1 MPALAL
7 GHSGTHDPG
16 LCPDNM
22 YLPCGYV
29 QRELPEYFSDDATDG
44 VVWQPDVYGRVA
56 ELAAA
61 RSDLAV
67 IDLGC
72 GRAGK
77 LTSLAAD
84 HPSWRF
90 IGVDFGSNITWCSS
104 NLDFGRWI
112 EADLESDQQL
122 PIEPSEAAGAI
133 VVCSDVLE
141 HLVNPDTAI
150 EHVRRL
156 LAAGAALAVLS
167 TPARE
172 KRSGV
177 EHPGPPRN
185 IAHVREWASPE
196 FHAYVRSRGLTID
209 EGTLTRSD
217 NSGGGLTTQLVV
229 VSLGRDTR

>member
-1 MPALAL
+1 MPALAP
-7 GHSGTHDPG
+7 GHSGAHDPA

-22 YLPCGYV
+22 YLPCGYE

-56 ELAAA
+56 EFAAA
-61 RSDLAV
+61 QSEHTV

-77 LTSLAAD
+77 LTNLAAD
-84 HPSWRF
+84 HPGWHF
-90 IGVDFGSNITWCSS
+90 IGIDYGSNITWCAS

-122 PIEPSEAAGAI
+122 PIDSDEAAGAI

-141 HLVNPDTAI
+141 HLVHPDTAV
-150 EHVRRL
+150 EHIRRL
-156 LAAGAALAVLS
+156 LVAGAALAVLS

-172 KRSGV
+172 KRVGL
-177 EHPGPPRN
+177 EHPGPPGN
-185 IAHVREWASPE
+185 TAHVREWASSE
-196 FHAYVRSRGLTID
+196 FHAYVRSRGLAID
-209 EGTLTRSD
+209 EATLTRSD
-217 NSGGGLTTQLVV
+217 DSGGGLTTQLVV
-229 VSLGRDTR
+229 VSLARGAR